1 MPGDEDEEPEPY
13 LLTETAAL
21 KLVSDYTHLDFNA
34 ALELDCFTY
43 KILLKDA
50 FIDKMSKTKEGR
62 EYLEDC
68 WILSQ
73 TMPDRKSLR
82 KKFKET

>member
-1 MPGDEDEEPEPY
+1 
-13 LLTETAAL
+13 
-21 KLVSDYTHLDFNA
+21 
-34 ALELDCFTY
+34 
-43 KILLKDA
+43 
-50 FIDKMSKTKEGR
+50 MSKTKEGR